1 MGSAT
6 ANPTGLVV
14 IVCAPS
20 GAGKSTIIRR
30 VMAADPNLRFS
41 VSCTTRKPRVGE
53 EDGKDYYFLSPKE
66 FKRRVK
72 AGEFLE
78 HADYAGNRYGTL
90 RAEVERFLAAGQ
102 DVLLE
107 IEVKGAAQLRATA
120 ERGWLKD
127 HLLFVFIAPPSPAA
141 LAQRLRDRAT
151 ETEDVIRRRLE
162 IARREL
168 AEQEKFDVVIVNDD
182 LDRAVT
188 EFRTVLARAR
198 AAGRPAAGDK
208 L

>member
-6 ANPTGLVV
+6 VNPTGLVV

-30 VMAADPNLRFS
+30 VMADDPNLRFS
-41 VSCTTRKPRVGE
+41 VSCTTRRPRAGE
-53 EDGKDYYFLSPKE
+53 TDGKDYYFLSPNE
-66 FKRRVK
+66 FQRRVA

-78 HADYAGNRYGTL
+78 HAEYAGNRYGTL

-107 IEVKGAAQLRATA
+107 IEVKGAAQLRAAA
-120 ERGWLKD
+120 ESGWLKD
-127 HLLFVFIAPPSPAA
+127 HLRFVFIAPPSIGE
-141 LAQRLRDRAT
+141 LERRLRDRGT
-151 ETEDVIRRRLE
+151 EPADVIQRRLK

-168 AEQEKFDVVIVNDD
+168 AEQGKFDVVIVNDD
-182 LDRAVT
+182 LDRAVS
-188 EFRTVLARAR
+188 EFHRVLARAR
-198 AAGRPAAGDK
+198 AAHAK
-208 L
+208 T